1 MTTTQILARITVL
14 VLLAASLTACGK
26 GDNQGSAKKGT
37 VLATVNG
44 ATITTADLE
53 QEVKT
58 LPDYLRG
65 MAETPQGRQEM
76 IETLI
81 MRELILQKASKDGI
95 DKDKEVEDK
104 LRELKKRVIVDT
116 FLRKKVEADA
126 SLSDEELKKI
136 YNQNLDKFK
145 VGEQVRASHILVKS
159 SQEAQAVL
167 EALKKGEKFEELAKS
182 KSLDASAAKGGD
194 LGWFGKGN
202 MVPVFEKAAF
212 GLKEGQTS
220 GIIKSQFGFHVIKL
234 TGKRPA
240 GTRPFEEVKDQIKSS
255 IMPQK
260 QQQVF
265 MKLKEDLRKG
275 AKIQIN
281 DAPAADKTAPQK

>member
-1 MTTTQILARITVL
+1 
-14 VLLAASLTACGK
+14 
-26 GDNQGSAKKGT
+26 
-37 VLATVNG
+37 
-44 ATITTADLE
+44 
-53 QEVKT
+53 
-58 LPDYLRG
+58 

-104 LRELKKRVIVDT
+104 LRGLKKRVIVDT